1 MTKLT
6 ANIRRFLE
14 HPRLPF
20 ALALAAIV
28 LMLPA
33 LRAGLF
39 CDDLIQ
45 RLNQLTPAELPP
57 HAVDTGFVADNSG
70 SLGTV
75 VNHLFDLVHKGEAAA
90 RARDYGI
97 APWWAPEG
105 WTAALWRPVTA
116 FTHWVD
122 YRLYPHSPAL
132 MHAHNMA
139 WYAAVVFLVAMLYR
153 KVSAQVAGNP
163 WQRESPPAGGG
174 DKMALGLCVAG
185 VAACLWL
192 LDGNTYFPVMFV
204 ANRGFIIALAFGM
217 LCWHCHLRWRTG
229 QSRIWMWLS
238 ALCLALS
245 LLADEGGASTLAF
258 LIAYALVLD
267 SGSWRS
273 RLASLLPA
281 AAVVIVWR
289 AVYVA
294 SGYGVGGF
302 ALYVDPGYAPL
313 AFLKG
318 LVPRANGVLGG
329 QLSGVAPE
337 LALALNATWQTV
349 LALFFTGVT
358 LACSL
363 AFWPVLRRDKVA
375 RFWAVVMLLAVV
387 PAATVFPLTKNLG
400 FVAVGAYGVIASFLV
415 AFAAAPARAALPGL
429 IRPIVWG
436 VAVCLIVMHVFAPVP
451 GRILMGWISPSIPE
465 RSAHR
470 CSFDGVPE
478 IGGREVVTIN
488 DPIGITIIVPFYR
501 AYSGQPLP
509 KTVRVLIPGS
519 APFEVSRPDAS
530 TLILKAK
537 ESDLFDCPD
546 VGPLHLAYALKAA
559 NYQLMGDGNL
569 KAGNRV
575 TNKEFVAEILEVSPR
590 GAASSVAFHFDK
602 PLESAGR
609 VWLFFD
615 WSRWAHA
622 PFVLPKPGE
631 TIQVAG
637 VETPHPSPSRQ
648 QTDSP

>member
-6 ANIRRFLE
+6 ASIRRLLE
-14 HPRLPF
+14 HRRLPF
-20 ALALAAIV
+20 ALALTAIV

-45 RLNQLTPAELPP
+45 RLNELTPADLPA
-57 HAVDTGFVADNSG
+57 HAVDTGFVAKDSG
-70 SLGTV
+70 SFSTV

-90 RARDYGI
+90 RARDYGV

-116 FTHWVD
+116 FTHWLD

-132 MHAHNMA
+132 MHAHSIA
-139 WYAAVVFLVAMLYR
+139 WYALVVFLVATLYR
-153 KVSAQVAGNP
+153 RVAALATGGRFQEKAPQSAAG
-163 WQRESPPAGGG
+163 EETGF
-174 DKMALGLCVAG
+174 GLCVAG

-217 LCWHCHLRWRTG
+217 MCWHCHLRWRTS
-229 QSRIWMWLS
+229 QSRKWMWLS

-258 LIAYALVLD
+258 LMAYALVLD
-267 SGSWRS
+267 SGGWRS

-294 SGYGVGGF
+294 SGFGVGDF

-313 AFLKG
+313 TFLKG
-318 LVPRANGVLGG
+318 LIPRANGVLGG
-329 QLSGVAPE
+329 QLSEVAPE
-337 LALALNATWQTV
+337 LALALNATWQTI
-349 LALFFTGVT
+349 LALFFAGVT
-358 LACSL
+358 LACAL
-363 AFWPVLRRDKVA
+363 AFWPVVRRDKVA
-375 RFWAVVMLLAVV
+375 RFWAVVLLLAVA

-415 AFAAAPARAALPGL
+415 AFATAPGRAALPGL
-429 IRPIVWG
+429 IRPIAWC
-436 VAVCLIVMHVFAPVP
+436 VAVCLLVAHICVPAAARIVMA
-451 GRILMGWISPSIPE
+451 RISPLIPE
-465 RSAHR
+465 ISAHD
-470 CSFDGVPE
+470 CSFDRVPE
-478 IGGREVVTIN
+478 IGERDVVVIN
-488 DPIGITIIVPFYR
+488 DPTFLTIIVPFYR
-501 AYSGQPLP
+501 TYSGQPLP
-509 KTVRVLIPGS
+509 RMVRILVPGS
-519 APFEVSRPDAS
+519 VPFQVSRSDPS

-537 ESDLFDCPD
+537 GLDLFDCPD
-546 VGPLHLAYALKAA
+546 VGPIHPAYLCKEINHQLFGDQILKT
-559 NYQLMGDGNL
+559 GD
-569 KAGNRV
+569 RV
-575 TNKEFVAEILEVSPR
+575 SNKEFVAEILEVSPR
-590 GAASSVAFHFDK
+590 GAPRSVAFHFDK
-602 PLESAGR
+602 PLEDAGK

-615 WSRWAHA
+615 WGRWAHS
-622 PFVLPKPGE
+622 PFALPKPGE
-631 TIQVAG
+631 TIEVAG
-637 VETPHPSPSRQ
+637 ADSPHPSPLRQ
-648 QTDSP
+648 KSDGP

>member
-1 MTKLT
+1 MKKLT
-6 ANIRRFLE
+6 ANILRLLE
-14 HPRLPF
+14 HRRLPF

-45 RLNQLTPAELPP
+45 RLNQFTPAELPP
-57 HAVDTGFVADNSG
+57 RAFDTGFVANDSG
-70 SLGTV
+70 SLSTV
-75 VNHLFDLVHKGEAAA
+75 VNHLFDLVHQGDAAR

-105 WTAALWRPVTA
+105 WTAALWRPATA

-132 MHAHNMA
+132 MHAHNIA
-139 WYAAVVFLVAMLYR
+139 WYAAVVFLVVMLYR
-153 KVSAQVAGNP
+153 RVAMSP
-163 WQRESPPAGGG
+163 TARRFEEEPPPAGGG
-174 DKMALGLCVAG
+174 EKMQSGLCVAG

-204 ANRGFIIALAFGM
+204 ANRGFIMALTFGM

-229 QSRIWMWLS
+229 QSRRWMWLS

-258 LIAYALVLD
+258 LMAYALVLD
-267 SGSWRS
+267 SGGWRS

-318 LVPRANGVLGG
+318 LIPRANGVLGG

-337 LALALNATWQTV
+337 LALALNAIWQTI
-349 LALFFTGVT
+349 LALFFTGVS
-358 LACSL
+358 LACAL
-363 AFWPVLRRDKVA
+363 VFWPVLCRDKIA

-400 FVAVGAYGVIASFLV
+400 FVAVGAYGMIASFLV
-415 AFAAAPARAALPGL
+415 AFTKAPVRAALPGL
-429 IRPIVWG
+429 IRPMAWG
-436 VAVCLIVMHVFAPVP
+436 VAVCLIVMHVFAPVA
-451 GRILMGWISPSIPE
+451 GRIVMAWISPMIPAV
-465 RSAHR
+465 SAR
-470 CSFDGVPE
+470 ACSFDGVPE
-478 IGGREVVTIN
+478 IGGRDVVTIN

-501 AYSGQPLP
+501 AYSGQALP
-509 KTVRVLIPGS
+509 RRVRVLIPGS
-519 APFEVSRPDAS
+519 VPFAVTRSDAS

-546 VGPLHLAYALKAA
+546 VGPIHLAYALKAA
-559 NYQLMGDGNL
+559 NYQLFGDGNL
-569 KAGNRV
+569 KAGDRV

-590 GAASSVAFHFDK
+590 GAARSVAFHFDK
-602 PLESAGR
+602 PLESAGK

-615 WSRWAHA
+615 WARWTHS
-622 PFVLPKPGE
+622 PFVLPRPGE

-637 VETPHPSPSRQ
+637 AETPPPSPSRQ
-648 QTDSP
+648 

>member
-1 MTKLT
+1 MRKWS
-6 ANIRRFLE
+6 ANILRLLE

-28 LMLPA
+28 VMLPA
-33 LRAGLF
+33 LRAGLLG
-39 CDDLIQ
+39 DDLIQ
-45 RLNQLTPAELPP
+45 RLNQLAPAELPP
-57 HAVDTGFVADNSG
+57 HAVDTGFVADYSG

-75 VNHLFDLVHKGEAAA
+75 VNHLFDLVHKGDAAA

-116 FTHWVD
+116 FTHWLD
-122 YRLYPHSPAL
+122 YRMYPHTLAL
-132 MHAHNMA
+132 MHAHNIA

-153 KVSAQVAGNP
+153 KVAAQVAGNP
-163 WQRESPPAGGG
+163 LHGEPPTAGGG

-185 VAACLWL
+185 LAGFLWL
-192 LDGNTYFPVMFV
+192 LDGNTYFPVMYV
-204 ANRGFIIALAFGM
+204 ANRGFIIALAFGT
-217 LCWHCHLRWRTG
+217 LCWHAHFRWRTG
-229 QSRIWMWLS
+229 QSRKWMWLS
-238 ALCLALS
+238 VLCLALS

-258 LIAYALVLD
+258 LMAYALVLD

-281 AAVVIVWR
+281 AVVVVVWR
-289 AVYVA
+289 VVYVA
-294 SGYGVGGF
+294 SGYGVGDF

-318 LVPRANGVLGG
+318 LIPRANGVLGG

-337 LALALNATWQTV
+337 LALALNATWQTI
-349 LALFFTGVT
+349 LALLFTGVT
-358 LACSL
+358 LACAL
-363 AFWPVLRRDKVA
+363 VFWPVLRRDKVA

-400 FVAVGAYGVIASFLV
+400 FVAVGAYGMIASFLV
-415 AFAAAPARAALPGL
+415 AFATAPARAALPGL
-429 IRPIVWG
+429 IRPIAWC
-436 VAVCLIVMHVFAPVP
+436 VAVCLIVMHVFAPVA
-451 GRILMGWISPSIPE
+451 GRIVMAWISPMIPE
-465 RSAHR
+465 VSAR
-470 CSFDGVPE
+470 VCSFDGVPE

-519 APFEVSRPDAS
+519 VPFAVSRPDAS
-530 TLILKAK
+530 TLLLKAK
-537 ESDLFDCPD
+537 GSDLFDCPD
-546 VGPLHLAYALKAA
+546 LGPAHIAYALKAA
-559 NYQLMGDGNL
+559 NYQLFGDGNL
-569 KAGNRV
+569 KAGDRV

-590 GAASSVAFHFDK
+590 GAARSVAFHFDK
-602 PLESAGR
+602 PLESVGR

-615 WSRWAHA
+615 WSRRAHA
-622 PFVLPKPGE
+622 PFVLPRLGE
-631 TIQVAG
+631 TIQIAG
-637 VETPHPSPSRQ
+637 AETPHPSPSRH
-648 QTDSP
+648 QTAGP